1 MILAGLPPIQTLSEK
16 SFVTTAPAAITT
28 LFPIVTP
35 GQIAPPP
42 IQTLFPIVMGLANFL
57 SLFFTLNSMSKL
69 PQHNAH
75 HP

>member
-1 MILAGLPPIQTLSEK
+1 
-16 SFVTTAPAAITT
+16 
-28 LFPIVTP
+28 
-35 GQIAPPP
+35 
-42 IQTLFPIVMGLANFL
+42 MGLANFL